1 MLIYKCQHC
10 DFTITPK
17 MNDKKDKISA
27 KHKMGEHYELKHKDL
42 LPKDMTGYQWFYY
55 LLTKKDHGS
64 CIICHRLTD
73 FNEATM
79 KYSRFCN
86 NPQCKQKYK
95 ESVDKNMIGKYGKVN
110 ILDDMEQQKKMLAN
124 RKISGT
130 YTWSD
135 GKTKIG
141 YVGTYELDFLK
152 FLDQELQWAA
162 SDIMAPSPHTYEYM
176 CNGKKHLY
184 IPDFYLPSLNLEI
197 EIKSSIRMDKQNIDS
212 RSKEIE
218 KNKMMESCSNLFNYL
233 IIYDKKYDELMK
245 LLKEE

>member
-10 DFTITPK
+10 DYTIAPK

-27 KHKMGEHYELKHKDL
+27 KHKMGEHYEKKHKDL

-64 CIICHRLTD
+64 CIICHNQTE

-79 KYSRFCN
+79 KYARFCN
-86 NPQCKQKYK
+86 NPQCKQRYK

-110 ILDDMEQQKKMLAN
+110 LLSDMEQQKKMLAN
-124 RKISGT
+124 RKISGI

-135 GKTKIG
+135 NSVKIG

-152 FLDQELQWAA
+152 YLDQDLHWKS
-162 SDIMAPSPHTYEYM
+162 SDILSPSPHTYEYI

-184 IPDFYLPSLNLEI
+184 IPDFYLPSLNLEV

-212 RSKEIE
+212 RAKEIE
-218 KNKMMESCSNLFNYL
+218 KNKMMESCSNLFTYI
-233 IIYDKKYDELMK
+233 IIYDKKYDEFMK